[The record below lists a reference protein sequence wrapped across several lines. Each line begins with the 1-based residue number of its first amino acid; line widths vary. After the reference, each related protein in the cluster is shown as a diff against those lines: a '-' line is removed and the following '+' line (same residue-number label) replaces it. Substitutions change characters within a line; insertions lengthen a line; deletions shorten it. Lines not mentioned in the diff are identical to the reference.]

1 MPLPDSDDDL
11 PLRAVDDLAPVPTD
25 MLSGA
30 ARDTEL
36 DALLGWDELE
46 DFAAAAK
53 LDVPDDF
60 AAGAKLDV
68 PDDFAAG
75 AKLDVPDDL
84 ADGAKLD
91 VPDDLADGAKLDE
104 LNDCAV
110 GVELDDCAVG
120 VELDGDEALSVEK
133 AGDKPELDD
142 EPEDLAALFAVIEPP
157 RVLSAEPPPD

>member
-11 PLRAVDDLAPVPTD
+11 PLRAVDDLALVPTD

-68 PDDFAAG
+68 PDDLAA
-75 AKLDVPDDL
+75 
-84 ADGAKLD
+84 
-91 VPDDLADGAKLDE
+91 GAKLDE

>member
-1 MPLPDSDDDL
+1 VPLPDSDDDL

-53 LDVPDDF
+53 LDVLDDF

-84 ADGAKLD
+84 AA
-91 VPDDLADGAKLDE
+91 GAKLDE